1 MLDSLFSRL
10 APHYCLSCG
19 KIGVQ
24 ICENCFY
31 DIDLELRQ
39 TCFKCHSILSLQ
51 QCLSCDELKDVQQ
64 LILSER
70 QGILLRLIDEYKFG
84 AKREASMVMARLF
97 DQYAP
102 YFPADTQLVPIPTSS
117 KHVRMRGFDHTHDFT
132 KAFAALRKVSYMRAL
147 SRRHNHAQ
155 VGASLKQRQLQAKT
169 AFTISVPLL
178 KDNLYVV
185 CDDVVTTGSSV
196 GAAVEL
202 LRSAGVKN
210 IAVLALLQQ
219 PWKNQG

>member
-19 KIGVQ
+19 AIGMQ

-51 QCLSCDELKDVQQ
+51 QCLSCDELKNVQQ

-84 AKREASMVMARLF
+84 AKREAFMIIARLF

-102 YFPADTQLVPIPTSS
+102 YFPAGTQLVPIPTSS
-117 KHVRMRGFDHTHDFT
+117 KHIRMRGFDHTHDFT
-132 KAFAALRKVSYMRAL
+132 KAFAELREIPYVRAL
-147 SRRHNHAQ
+147 HRRHNHAQ
-155 VGASLKQRQLQAKT
+155 VGASVKQRRLQAET
-169 AFTISVPLL
+169 AFISTRPLA
-178 KDNLYVV
+178 DDVLYVL
-185 CDDVVTTGSSV
+185 CDDIVTTGASASAAIEALRLT
-196 GAAVEL
+196 GA
-202 LRSAGVKN
+202 KN
-210 IAVLALLQQ
+210 VAVLALLQQ
-219 PWKNQG
+219 PWKSQG